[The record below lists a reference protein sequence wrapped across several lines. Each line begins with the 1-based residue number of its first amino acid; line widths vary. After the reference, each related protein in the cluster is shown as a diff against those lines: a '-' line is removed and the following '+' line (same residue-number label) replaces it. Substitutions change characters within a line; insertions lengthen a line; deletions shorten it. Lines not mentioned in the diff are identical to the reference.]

1 MSNLRVQ
8 DLSVRFGSVEVL
20 ERVSLELAGG
30 EVAAV
35 LGPSGSGKTTL
46 LRSIAGLI
54 RSEGSVWLGGRSIGD
69 LPTHERGLGL
79 MFQDHAL
86 FPHLDVAHNVAFGVR
101 ELGWSAA
108 DVSDRVEE
116 LLDLVELAGFEHR
129 RVDELSGGEAQRVA
143 LARALAPRPALLMLD
158 EPLGALDRRLRDE
171 LAAELQQL
179 LRVTGTT
186 ALYVTHDQDEAAI
199 IADRLLIFESG
210 RLVAD
215 GSPATLWLRPPDAA
229 VARFLGHRN
238 VTDSI
243 LIPATAVDIEPTTA
257 SSPRDGEVE
266 RCRFVDGAF
275 QITVALGEP
284 IEGLGWLWVRSGSG
298 IEPGSKVTV
307 RPNPELVHRFSP
319 PM

>member
-1 MSNLRVQ
+1 M
-8 DLSVRFGSVEVL
+8 EVL
-20 ERVSLELAGG
+20 SGVSLDLAGG

-46 LRSIAGLI
+46 LRAIAGLI
-54 RSEGSVWLGGRSIGD
+54 PSTGSISLGGRSIDD

-86 FPHLDVAHNVAFGVR
+86 FPHLDVGRNVAFGLR
-101 ELGWSAA
+101 ELGWMT
-108 DVSDRVEE
+108 DDITDRVEE

-129 RVDELSGGEAQRVA
+129 RVGELSGGEAQRVA
-143 LARALAPRPALLMLD
+143 LARALAPGPALLMLD

-171 LAAELQQL
+171 LAAQLQRL
-179 LRVTGTT
+179 LGVTGTT

-199 IADRLLIFESG
+199 IADRLLILETG

-215 GSPATLWLRPPDAA
+215 GSPEALWLRPPDARI
-229 VARFLGHRN
+229 ARFLGHRN

-243 LIPATAVDIEPTTA
+243 VIPATAVAIEPAVT
-257 SSPRDGEVE
+257 SSVPNGEVE

-275 QITVALGEP
+275 QITIALREP
-284 IEGLGWLWVRSGSG
+284 LEGLERLWIRSGSAIDAG
-298 IEPGSKVTV
+298 VAVRVDVAPGFVHHFPTTV
-307 RPNPELVHRFSP
+307 
-319 PM
+319 